1 MPDRLDRAKRRL
13 RRDKVVK
20 KAGSKSSDPD
30 ARDAVREQAAAGDPL
45 WFPGLR
51 RRRRR

>member
-1 MPDRLDRAKRRL
+1 MPDRLERAKKKL

-20 KAGSKSSDPD
+20 KAGEATEKPD
-30 ARDAVREQAAAGDPL
+30 ARDAVQEQAAAGDPL

-51 RRRRR
+51 RRRRK